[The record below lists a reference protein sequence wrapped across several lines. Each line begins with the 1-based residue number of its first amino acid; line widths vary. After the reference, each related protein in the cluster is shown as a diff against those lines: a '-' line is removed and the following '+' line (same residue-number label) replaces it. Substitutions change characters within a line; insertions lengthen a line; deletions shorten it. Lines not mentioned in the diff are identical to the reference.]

1 MAEDSRDEPAI
12 QGVDVDGMSRYLEG
26 CDVVF
31 AILFGSRARGT
42 ALESS
47 HVGVALQFPD
57 GMTPMERFRR
67 RNRIDAELQGYA
79 DGFVAVSDIEEL
91 PLPEA
96 RATLRDGFRLVGDDR
111 RIDAHRE
118 RIEAEYE
125 ASASERERE
134 RREFI
139 DRLAKGEL

>member
-12 QGVDVDGMSRYLEG
+12 QSVDVDGMSRYLER

-31 AILFGSRARGT
+31 AMLFGSRARET
-42 ALESS
+42 ARESS
-47 HVGVALQFPD
+47 DVDVALQFPA
-57 GMTPMERFRR
+57 GMTPKERFRR
-67 RNRIDAELQGYA
+67 RNRIDAELQEYA
-79 DGFVAVSDIEEL
+79 DGFVDVSDIEEL
-91 PLPEA
+91 PLPVA
-96 RATLRDGFRLVGDDR
+96 RAALRDGFRLVGDGR
-111 RIDAHRE
+111 WIDTHRE

-139 DRLAKGEL
+139 DRLARGEL